1 MSDSSPPSRS
11 DDGERPPAARS
22 RPNHAAAHA
31 GDAVPAAAAV
41 GARARPPEPLEMAAA
56 HPWDGRDGTLRV
68 AVWTDGRVFDLAGG
82 QALAALGGPREGA
95 TTWVD
100 YTDPS
105 PGQVA
110 EVATLLE
117 LHPLIVEDIVEGN
130 QRSKIETTEDRIHVV
145 MFTLDYR
152 DDVVSEEVDL
162 VLGPGFLFTV
172 HDASWDPRGV
182 THLRAGLEPV
192 LRHGPDHL
200 LWALMDA
207 IADGYFPF
215 TDRLG
220 DAVDGL
226 QDEVVEGA
234 DRVVLERLFTLK
246 QELIAVRRAVV
257 PVREILN
264 HLTNRD
270 LALIDADEVLYF
282 RDVYDHVIRLT
293 DELDN
298 HRELVAA
305 TLDVYLSTVNNDLSR
320 IMKRLTGVTV
330 ILAGVGAVAGIF
342 GMSEAGAAFAG
353 AEAAGFWLVTAVTVA
368 AATAALVFLR
378 RIDWI

>member
-1 MSDSSPPSRS
+1 MTERRRPSRS
-11 DDGERPPAARS
+11 EPAGPRPE
-22 RPNHAAAHA
+22 HDAAHA
-31 GDAVPAAAAV
+31 EHAVTGAVAHAPA
-41 GARARPPEPLEMAAA
+41 PLEMAAA

-68 AVWTDGRVFDLAGG
+68 AVWADGHVFDLVGG
-82 QALAALGGPREGA
+82 QALAALGGPREGTVLWA
-95 TTWVD
+95 D
-100 YTDPS
+100 YADPS
-105 PGQVA
+105 PAQVA
-110 EVATLLE
+110 EVAALLG
-117 LHPLIVEDIVEGN
+117 LHPLIAEDIIEGN
-130 QRSKIETTEDRIHVV
+130 QRSKIETTDHLIHVV
-145 MFTLDYR
+145 MFTLEYGR
-152 DDVVSEEVDL
+152 ELTAREVDI
-162 VLGPGFLFTV
+162 VLGQGFLFTV
-172 HDASWDPRGV
+172 HDAEWEPRSIP
-182 THLRAGLEPV
+182 HLRTGLESV

-200 LWALMDA
+200 LWAISDA
-207 IADGYFPF
+207 IVDGYFPF

-220 DAVDGL
+220 DAIDRL

-234 DRVVLERLFTLK
+234 DREVLERLFRLK
-246 QELIAVRRAVV
+246 QELIDVRRAVV

-270 LALIDADEVLYF
+270 IELIDAAEVLYF

-353 AEAAGFWLVTAVTVA
+353 SEAIGFWLVTLATVVA
-368 AATAALVFLR
+368 AAAALVVLR
-378 RIDWI
+378 RADWI

>member
-1 MSDSSPPSRS
+1 MTGPGRPSRS
-11 DDGERPPAARS
+11 ESGAGRA
-22 RPNHAAAHA
+22 NHDAAHA
-31 GDAVPAAAAV
+31 DHAATGAIGHAPA
-41 GARARPPEPLEMAAA
+41 PLEMAAA

-68 AVWTDGRVFDLAGG
+68 AAWADDRVYDLAGG
-82 QALAALGGPREGA
+82 QALAALGGPREG
-95 TTWVD
+95 TVLWVD
-100 YTDPS
+100 YADPS
-105 PGQVA
+105 PAQVA
-110 EVATLLE
+110 EVAGLLG
-117 LHPLIVEDIVEGN
+117 LHPLIAEDIIEGN
-130 QRSKIETTEDRIHVV
+130 QRSKVETTDHLIHVV
-145 MFTLDYR
+145 MFTLEYGR
-152 DDVVSEEVDL
+152 EVTAREVDI

-172 HDASWDPRGV
+172 HDAEWDPRAIP
-182 THLRAGLEPV
+182 HLRSGLESV
-192 LRHGPDHL
+192 MRHGPDHL
-200 LWALMDA
+200 LWSIADA
-207 IADGYFPF
+207 IVDGYFPF

-220 DAVDGL
+220 DAIDRL

-234 DRVVLERLFTLK
+234 DREVLERLFTLK
-246 QELIAVRRAVV
+246 QDLIDVRRAVV

-270 LALIDADEVLYF
+270 LELIDAAEVLYF

-342 GMSEAGAAFAG
+342 GMSEAGAAFTG
-353 AEAAGFWLVTAVTVA
+353 SEAIGFWLVTVAAVVA
-368 AATAALVFLR
+368 AAAAAFVLR
-378 RIDWI
+378 RVDWI